1 MKNTNPTVT
10 LAYCRCAKC
19 QLYATKTAQLID
31 FQSIQGSVDTFL
43 RSHNF
48 KRTWKCVYLFTQKV
62 FRLEDEPDIKCRLKQ
77 QKIDISS
84 APTCSEQPPI
94 SHGDKS
100 LECLS

>member
-43 RSHNF
+43 RSHNLEM
-48 KRTWKCVYLFTQKV
+48 CLFIYTEGIPA
-62 FRLEDEPDIKCRLKQ
+62 RR
-77 QKIDISS
+77 
-84 APTCSEQPPI
+84 
-94 SHGDKS
+94 
-100 LECLS
+100 